1 MMLESDRCIE
11 CGVDTKKEG
20 YVNRVSYGTATVDAY
35 KCGPC
40 MDTQDGLQLH
50 DQEGNFDGVDE
61 DKYDEYLA
69 ERIKYIDAK
78 YPEAKKFREE
88 VNDAEV

>member
-1 MMLESDRCIE
+1 MIESDRCIE

-20 YVNRVSYGTATVDAY
+20 YVNRVSYETGTVDAY

-40 MDTQDGLQLH
+40 MDTHDELH
-50 DQEGNFDGVDE
+50 DQECNFDGFDE

-78 YPEAKKFREE
+78 YPEAKKFR
-88 VNDAEV
+88 AEVDDGR

>member
-1 MMLESDRCIE
+1 
-11 CGVDTKKEG
+11 
-20 YVNRVSYGTATVDAY
+20 
-35 KCGPC
+35 
-40 MDTQDGLQLH
+40 MDTQDGLQLY
-50 DQEGNFDGVDE
+50 DQEGNFDGFDE

-88 VNDAEV
+88 ANDGAN

>member
-1 MMLESDRCIE
+1 MMIESDRCIE

-20 YVNRVSYGTATVDAY
+20 YVNRVSYETGTVDAY

-50 DQEGNFDGVDE
+50 DQDGFDE

-69 ERIKYIDAK
+69 ERIQYIDAK
-78 YPEAKKFREE
+78 YPEAKKFRAE
-88 VNDAEV
+88 VNDG

>member
-1 MMLESDRCIE
+1 MIESDRCIE

-20 YVNRVSYGTATVDAY
+20 YVNRVSYETGTVDAY

-40 MDTQDGLQLH
+40 MDTHDELH
-50 DQEGNFDGVDE
+50 DQECNFDGFDE

-69 ERIKYIDAK
+69 ERIQYIDAK
-78 YPEAKKFREE
+78 YPEAKKFRAE
-88 VNDAEV
+88 VNDG